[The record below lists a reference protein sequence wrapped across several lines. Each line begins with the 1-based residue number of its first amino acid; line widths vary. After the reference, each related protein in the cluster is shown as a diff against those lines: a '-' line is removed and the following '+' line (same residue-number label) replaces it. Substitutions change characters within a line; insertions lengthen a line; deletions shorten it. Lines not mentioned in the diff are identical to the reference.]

1 LIIYLPRFNVTFVS
15 SSLAGVVLLSLLAIE
30 TQPQIIAFSVLYG
43 LFSGGLI
50 SLQSACI
57 AQISPNK
64 AIIGVKIGIMMA
76 VCSVG

>member
-1 LIIYLPRFNVTFVS
+1 MSTRFNITFG
-15 SSLAGVVLLSLLAIE
+15 SSLLAGAVLLSLLAI
-30 TQPQIIAFSVLYG
+30 TSQPQIIAFSVLYG

-50 SLQSACI
+50 SLQSACV

-64 AIIGVKIGIMMA
+64 NMIGAKIGVMMA